1 MVWVETFVIY
11 SCRGVCARE
20 KGGRPLTFLR
30 WCELWLT
37 PPEWFLWVCVCA
49 RLCFCALLYSIWAE
63 GRPTWAVYSID
74 DFVEPHLSGKKHIL
88 LTIKDLWQESYLYIK
103 MLIRFAYNEVSYL
116 NSIHI
121 FCTGAENKPE
131 TLSAIVSLPIF
142 AVCILDLLSNNTRCY
157 HLTGAWSLLTLLG
170 FGAWRLW
177 VVL

>member
-1 MVWVETFVIY
+1 
-11 SCRGVCARE
+11 
-20 KGGRPLTFLR
+20 
-30 WCELWLT
+30 
-37 PPEWFLWVCVCA
+37 
-49 RLCFCALLYSIWAE
+49 
-63 GRPTWAVYSID
+63 
-74 DFVEPHLSGKKHIL
+74 
-88 LTIKDLWQESYLYIK
+88 

-170 FGAWRLW
+170 FGA
-177 VVL
+177 